1 MQPLCSYVYDYMMQK
16 YGIKKIAKDKFIQML
31 GTTIKMAKECL
42 RISMFGRFLRLVKPL
57 YDSNDIR
64 TYIEVSLYIQ
74 NLNIGVKIDN

>member
-1 MQPLCSYVYDYMMQK
+1 
-16 YGIKKIAKDKFIQML
+16 ML
-31 GTTIKMAKECL
+31 GTTIKMAKDCL